1 MKPPTLKDLTDDE
14 RTFYSLAV
22 KKYRANADWL
32 AFEEYAF
39 GMRSP
44 IYKRQRSHLD
54 VLESPLYIA
63 LREMWLDLGVKQGM
77 VAPGKQQEK
86 RNAKRGRKAGSGKAA
101 EKRHRAHTRDVASA
115 DSSAHQRLPK
125 SRG

>member
-1 MKPPTLKDLTDDE
+1 MKPPTLKDLTPDE
-14 RTFYSLAV
+14 RTFYQLAV
-22 KKYRANADWL
+22 KKYRANVDWL

-44 IYKRQRSHLD
+44 IYQRQRSHLD
-54 VLESPLYIA
+54 VIDTPLYVA

-101 EKRHRAHTRDVASA
+101 DKRNRSHAGDMAAA
-115 DSSAHQRLPK
+115 DSPARERLSK